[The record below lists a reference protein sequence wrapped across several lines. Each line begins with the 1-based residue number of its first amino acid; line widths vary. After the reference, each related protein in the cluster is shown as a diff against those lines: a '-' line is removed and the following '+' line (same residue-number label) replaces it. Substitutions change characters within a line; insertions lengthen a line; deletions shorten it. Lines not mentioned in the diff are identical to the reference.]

1 MENMEINAKMEARV
15 AMNTTKA
22 YASDLAYTQQWAYP
36 TFGNFILPMT
46 EDVILL
52 FITDHLQGMEATKE
66 KQLMSPVL
74 RRGYKAK
81 PGLYSLAAE
90 ESLTIHFRQ

>member
-15 AMNTTKA
+15 AMNTT
-22 YASDLAYTQQWAYP
+22 SDLAYTQQWAYP